1 MLYWRQPYHGGL
13 LPCSTGIYI
22 IPIMYFTLFFFFSKV
37 FKAKRFNV
45 DMAEFPVIS
54 RLYERLCQLQP
65 FIEAHP
71 DNQIDSPTK
80 SK

>member
-1 MLYWRQPYHGGL
+1 M
-13 LPCSTGIYI
+13 
-22 IPIMYFTLFFFFSKV
+22 

-65 FIEAHP
+65 FIDAHP
-71 DNQIDSPTK
+71 DNQIDSPAK
-80 SK
+80 NK